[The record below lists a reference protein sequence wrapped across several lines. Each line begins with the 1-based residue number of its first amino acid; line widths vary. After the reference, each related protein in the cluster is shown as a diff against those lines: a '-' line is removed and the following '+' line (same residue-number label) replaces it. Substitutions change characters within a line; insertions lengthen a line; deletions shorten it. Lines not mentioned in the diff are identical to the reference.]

1 MPTGQE
7 VVVNF
12 NEFDT
17 EALYDTVK
25 VCNGPECFQDSVI
38 AELSGQLS
46 ATGLRYQSDDS
57 VLTIELVTDG
67 RIVGRGFRASF
78 SSVAGSSTRK

>member
-1 MPTGQE
+1 MD
-7 VVVNF
+7 F
-12 NEFDT
+12 SEFDT

-25 VCNGPECFQDSVI
+25 ICNGPECFQDSVI

-46 ATGLRYQSDDS
+46 AADLRYESDDS

-67 RIVGRGFRASF
+67 RIVGRGFRARYTA
-78 SSVAGSSTRK
+78 VAASSTRK